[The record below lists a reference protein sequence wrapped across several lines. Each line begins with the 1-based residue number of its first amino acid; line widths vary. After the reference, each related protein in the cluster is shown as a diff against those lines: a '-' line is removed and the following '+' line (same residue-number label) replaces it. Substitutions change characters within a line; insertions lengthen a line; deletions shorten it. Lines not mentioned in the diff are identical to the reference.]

1 MNRTQSAGLVVL
13 VALLSSHAEAGP
25 LTSEEQRGRQI
36 FVEGTSASG
45 GEIIAV
51 MGTAGGAGAAGGTGD
66 DGIEVPASTV
76 PCATCHG
83 RDGRGKPEGGVTPSD
98 LTWAVLTR
106 HGGITHPSGRSHP
119 PYDERLFKRAVTMG
133 LDPAGNRLH
142 VAMPRF
148 RLSLQDIADLTA
160 YIKRLGTA
168 SDPGISDTAVRIG
181 LVLPPPGP
189 LTALGKAVQAAL
201 AARFEEWNGKG
212 GIYGRR
218 LDLVPFEPP
227 ADLTARRTAV
237 ADFLARSDTFAH
249 LGSFLIG
256 DDLALATLFEK
267 GEMPLV
273 APFTVHP
280 RETFPLQRDVFYL
293 LPGIETQGVALV
305 RALRA
310 VPWERPP
317 NPAIV
322 APDDTD
328 DTGLDDAVSAVSR
341 ACRVWAPAQTVRY
354 GRSGFD
360 LAALAHR
367 LVGADPVIFLGTG
380 PEALA
385 LLRAADSIGWHPV
398 FAATAAAADGALRQV
413 PKSFAGHLWLA
424 LPAAPNEVSAQP
436 TALAGAEILG
446 EALRRAGRDLTR
458 DRLIEQLESL
468 RGFET
473 GSAPPVTYTPTRR
486 LGARGAWVLRLG
498 QETGE
503 WVAAE

>member
-1 MNRTQSAGLVVL
+1 MKTLNPGLCLGVFFLLGPILAG
-13 VALLSSHAEAGP
+13 AGP
-25 LTSEEQRGRQI
+25 LTPEEQRGRQI
-36 FVEGTSASG
+36 FVDGTSPSG
-45 GEIIAV
+45 GEVTAM
-51 MGTAGGAGAAGGTGD
+51 MGAEMGGE
-66 DGIEVPASTV
+66 GIEVPASTV
-76 PCATCHG
+76 PCAGCHG
-83 RDGRGKPEGGVTPSD
+83 RDGRGRPEGGVAPSD
-98 LTWAVLTR
+98 LTWSVL
-106 HGGITHPSGRSHP
+106 SGRHQP

-133 LDPAGNRLH
+133 LDSAGKTLH

-148 RLSLQDIADLTA
+148 RLSLQDMADLTA

-168 SDPGISDTAVRIG
+168 SDPGVTGTAVRIG

-189 LTALGKAVQAAL
+189 LTAMGKAVQEAL
-201 AARFEEWNGKG
+201 AARFAEWNGKG
-212 GIYGRR
+212 GIYGRK

-249 LGSFLIG
+249 LGAFLLG
-256 DDLALATLFEK
+256 DDSALATLFEK
-267 GEMPLV
+267 SEMPLV
-273 APFTVHP
+273 APFTVHS

-310 VPWERPP
+310 IPWAHPP
-317 NPAIV
+317 APAIV
-322 APDDTD
+322 APDDAS
-328 DTGLDDAVSAVSR
+328 LDDAVTAVAR
-341 ACRVWAPAQTVRY
+341 ACGSWAPPRIVRY

-360 LAALAHR
+360 PAPLTKS
-367 LVGADPVIFLGTG
+367 DPILFLGAG

-385 LLRAADSIGWHPV
+385 LLRAFDALGWHPT
-398 FAATAAAADGALRQV
+398 FAATAAAGDGALRQA

-458 DRLIEQLESL
+458 DRLIEQMETL

-473 GSAPPVTYTPTRR
+473 GYAPPVTYTPNRR
-486 LGARGAWVLRLG
+486 LGARGAWVLKLG
-498 QETGE
+498 EGVGE
-503 WVAAE
+503 WVEAE